1 MMNFFKGLYE
11 ATENFDDYNK
21 QEEEQRI
28 PEADVALRNHNAM
41 EEFNKGEYAAI
52 LGEVRKISED
62 QDIMQKVNIWC
73 NKFKELTPFDHDP
86 QHSDN
91 MGKNRH
97 LFQGGD
103 QQVPSFEAMVL
114 ALFELPVY
122 KSDKLLNSSL
132 RMLRMVFEQRK
143 DLIEQ
148 FKGILVCGKG
158 NLMEVYMT
166 LKYMREKFDM
176 LTNQNVLRIEHPR
189 DVEFTYFIDQ
199 PYDANEK
206 VPAQRSGILQDLFF
220 LSRTLKEDINLKNIE
235 ALMLVED
242 ANFDD
247 HTIFNYLTEKERN
260 NKLFQDMNIAEGIYL
275 PLTSY
280 IKLVGDRPLNQVHR
294 RILFSIYHYLALLCF
309 NNLEGKQKLM
319 EYVLDV
325 IPHLKRRVGA
335 ANFLY
340 HVTLNNKNLIANT
353 GLVGKII
360 DGALEA
366 CIELDREDPSYE

>member
-1 MMNFFKGLYE
+1 
-11 ATENFDDYNK
+11 
-21 QEEEQRI
+21 
-28 PEADVALRNHNAM
+28 
-41 EEFNKGEYAAI
+41 
-52 LGEVRKISED
+52 
-62 QDIMQKVNIWC
+62 MQKVNIWC

-86 QHSDN
+86 KHSDN
-91 MGKNRH
+91 MSKNRY
-97 LFQGGD
+97 LFQGAGEE
-103 QQVPSFEAMVL
+103 VPSFESMVL
-114 ALFELPVY
+114 SLFELPVY
-122 KSDKLLNSSL
+122 KSDKLLSSSL
-132 RMLRMVFEQRK
+132 RMLRMIFEQRK

-158 NLMEVYMT
+158 NLLEVYMT

-176 LTNQNVLRIEHPR
+176 LTNQNVLRIDHPR
-189 DVEFTYFIDQ
+189 DPEFSYFIDQ
-199 PYDANEK
+199 PYDAMEK
-206 VPAQRSGILQDLFF
+206 LPAKRSGILQDLFF

-235 ALMLVED
+235 ALMLVEES
-242 ANFDD
+242 NFNDD
-247 HTIFNYLTEKERN
+247 IVFNYLEEKERN

-275 PLTSY
+275 PLTRY
-280 IKLVGDRPLNQVHR
+280 IRLVGDKPLNKIHR

-353 GLVGKII
+353 GLVAKII

-366 CIELDREDPSYE
+366 CIELDKEDPGY